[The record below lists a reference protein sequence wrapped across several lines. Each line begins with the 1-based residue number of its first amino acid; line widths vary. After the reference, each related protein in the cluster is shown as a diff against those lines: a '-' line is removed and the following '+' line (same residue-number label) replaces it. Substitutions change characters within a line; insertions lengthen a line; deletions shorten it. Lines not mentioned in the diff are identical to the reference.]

1 MNAKQKPT
9 GRRVPSKVPYREWS
23 VGPYL
28 ANMRYQPAI
37 DTVTGEA
44 YLPVTQR
51 GRSLLEEPLLNKG
64 SAFPA
69 EERVALGLSGL
80 LPSHVSTIEQQ
91 VARTLDQLDQ
101 KTTDLEK
108 HIYLGGLHDRNETL
122 FYRLVLDH
130 LEELVPIIYTPTV
143 AEACRRWSHIFRRAR
158 GLYITPDDRGTVERV
173 LRNDG
178 MSEAAVIV
186 ITDNERILGI
196 GDQGAGGMGIPIGK
210 LALYTAAA
218 GIHPSLC
225 LPISLDVGTNNQ
237 ELLDDPLYLGYR
249 AERIRGDA
257 YWDLVDEV
265 VQAVRRVHP
274 GAVFQWEDFGNST
287 SFRHLD
293 TYRDTLASFND
304 DIQGTAAMVVG
315 GLYGAMRLL
324 GERISRQKVVI
335 AGAGSAGIGIARQ
348 IRAAMVADGLD
359 SRAAA
364 ERIVLT
370 DSKGL
375 VIAGRAGLEERKVEF
390 AADPGLVASWGI
402 SGDQIG
408 LDAVVA
414 GHEPSILIGVTG
426 KPGSFTEEMIRG
438 IATHHDRPVVMP
450 LSNPTKNTEAVP
462 ADIIRWSEGRALVA
476 TGSPFDP
483 VHHDGT
489 THRIGQANN
498 VFVFPGIG
506 LGAIVGRARAI
517 TVDMFLAAADAL
529 AECVTDSDLKEGALY
544 PAITDVREVSR
555 RVALAVIEAGA
566 RSGAAETLLDPEAAV
581 DAAMW
586 DPCYIPY
593 RPG

>member
-1 MNAKQKPT
+1 MT
-9 GRRVPSKVPYREWS
+9 RRKHDSQSEVPYREGFA
-23 VGPYL
+23 GPYL

-37 DTVTGEA
+37 DTVSGEA

-64 SAFPA
+64 SAFTA

-91 VARTLDQLDQ
+91 VTRTLDQLAQ
-101 KTTDLEK
+101 KQTDLEK

-143 AEACRRWSHIFRRAR
+143 AEACRRWSHIWRRAR
-158 GLYITPDDRGTVERV
+158 GLYITPDDRGSVERV

-210 LALYTAAA
+210 LALYTAGA

-225 LPISLDVGTNNQ
+225 LPISLDVGTNNH

-249 AERIRGDA
+249 SERLRGDA
-257 YWDLVDEV
+257 YWDLVEEV
-265 VQAVRRVHP
+265 VQAIRRVHP
-274 GAVFQWEDFGNST
+274 GAVLQWEDFANST

-293 TYRDTLASFND
+293 TYRDALASFND

-315 GLYGAMRLL
+315 GLFGAMRLL
-324 GERISRQKVVI
+324 GDRISGQTVVI

-348 IRAAMVADGLD
+348 IHAAMVADGLD
-359 SRAAA
+359 AGTAKRQ
-364 ERIVLT
+364 ILLT

-375 VIAGRAGLEERKVEF
+375 VTSDRPGLEDRKREF
-390 AADPGLVASWGI
+390 AADPGIVASWGV
-402 SGDQIG
+402 SGDEIG

-414 GHEPSILIGVTG
+414 NAGPSILIGVTG

-438 IATHHDRPVVMP
+438 MAARHDRPIVMP
-450 LSNPTKNTEAVP
+450 LSNPTKNSEATP
-462 ADIIRWSEGRALVA
+462 GEMIGWTDGRALVA
-476 TGSPFDP
+476 TGSPFEP
-483 VHHDGT
+483 AHYDGT

-506 LGAIVGRARAI
+506 LGAIVGRARTI
-517 TVDMFLAAADAL
+517 TVEMFLAAADAL
-529 AECVTDSDLKEGALY
+529 AACVTDSDLKEGALY
-544 PAITDVREVSR
+544 PAITEVREVSR
-555 RVALAVIEAGA
+555 KVALAVIEAGA
-566 RSGAAETLLDPEAAV
+566 RAGATETLVDPEAAV
-581 DAAMW
+581 EAAMW
-586 DPCYIPY
+586 DPRYVSY